1 MKQLHISREGLAYKK
16 MSGNSARRKPLIPSS
31 KIITNMAFILLLAVS
46 SVIGFAGIYYIYRQW
61 FGGDRNRHTDGDQD
75 DIDGYRNEQ
84 VRYLTDVAEF
94 EGKGVNRELIE
105 KLKRKIE
112 KYGEE
117 ADVEYIGITSGSDP
131 VTAMK
136 SRVDAKKRRLGI
148 NCMRLLYETDSHDN
162 CTEVESILINYSKD
176 IHEDENEN
184 EVGGGGGRKPAEAGR
199 YYVYA
204 AYRYS

>member
-1 MKQLHISREGLAYKK
+1 
-16 MSGNSARRKPLIPSS
+16 
-31 KIITNMAFILLLAVS
+31 MAFILLLAVS
-46 SVIGFAGIYYIYRQW
+46 LVIGFGSYYIYRQW
-61 FGGDRNRHTDGDQD
+61 FGGDRSRHTDGGQD

-84 VRYLTDVAEF
+84 VRYLTDVTEF
-94 EGKGVNRELIE
+94 GEGKVNRELIE
-105 KLKRKIE
+105 RLKRKIE

-176 IHEDENEN
+176 IHEDKNEN
-184 EVGGGGGRKPAEAGR
+184 EVGGGGGRKPEAGR

-204 AYRYS
+204 AYRYSS